1 MILHTEP
8 PTVDSTVDD
17 RRYLLCGG
25 IDWPAVDP
33 FTARTAEPGS
43 LDFTCDA
50 FVTLEDALNAWVRR
64 LNSPDRRWASWAA
77 GRMLDGPG
85 ADPVIELV
93 DGDDDIEARWT
104 LSQALDILDRTDELH
119 HYVEPF

>member
-8 PTVDSTVDD
+8 PTIDSLVDD
-17 RRYLLCGG
+17 RRYVLRGG

-33 FTARTAEPGS
+33 LAASTADVGS

-50 FVTLEDALNAWVRR
+50 FLALEDALNAWVRR

-77 GRMLDGPG
+77 GMMLAGPL
-85 ADPVIELV
+85 ADMVIELV
-93 DGDDDIEARWT
+93 DGDDNIEARWT
-104 LSQALDILDRTDELH
+104 LPQVLDLLDRADELH
-119 HYVEPF
+119 HYAEPF

>member
-8 PTVDSTVDD
+8 PTIAPLVDD
-17 RRYLLCGG
+17 RRYVLNGG

-33 FTARTAEPGS
+33 HTARTAEPGS

-50 FVTLEDALNAWVRR
+50 FLTLEDALNAWVRR

-77 GRMLDGPG
+77 GRMLDGPL
-85 ADPVIELV
+85 ADTVIELV
-93 DGDDDIEARWT
+93 DGDDGIEAQWT
-104 LSQALDILDRTDELH
+104 LRQALDILDRIDELPL
-119 HYVEPF
+119 YAESF